1 MITDPISDM
10 IARIKNGLRVQKNQV
25 QVPHSK
31 LKENIAKILVKE
43 GILKDYKK
51 TKKQNKEFLQLFLK
65 YEDQQTPVISEIKRI
80 SKPGRRFYVGRK
92 EMGRLTKGFGFLILS
107 TPKGVMT
114 DKNAKKAGVG
124 GEVICRI
131 W

>member
-1 MITDPISDM
+1 MITDSISDM
-10 IARIKNGLRVQKNQV
+10 IARIKNGLMVQKNQV

-43 GILKDYKK
+43 EFLKGYKK

-65 YEDQQTPVISEIKRI
+65 YENQETPAISEIKRV

-107 TPKGVMT
+107 TPRGVMT
-114 DKNAKKAGVG
+114 DKTARKAGVG

>member
-1 MITDPISDM
+1 MITDSISDM
-10 IARIKNGLRVQKNQV
+10 IARIKNGLRVQKKQITI
-25 QVPHSK
+25 PHSK

-43 GILKDYKK
+43 GFIKNCKK
-51 TKKQNKEFLQLFLK
+51 IKRQKKQFLQLFLK
-65 YEDQQTPVISEIKRI
+65 YKDQETPAISEIKRI
-80 SKPGRRFYVGRK
+80 SRPGRRFYVGQK
-92 EMGRLTKGFGFLILS
+92 EMIRLTKGFGFLILS

-114 DKNAKKAGVG
+114 DKGAKKVGVG